1 MVFIPE
7 IAFVH
12 APPEHVNE
20 DHMSLLKL
28 AKPIEF
34 GTKSKVDVKVIIVIA
49 SKEENKN
56 LVELMQ
62 ILMKEDNV
70 AKLKNVTN
78 YDDIREIR

>member
-1 MVFIPE
+1 M
-7 IAFVH
+7 
-12 APPEHVNE
+12 
-20 DHMSLLKL
+20 
-28 AKPIEF
+28 
-34 GTKSKVDVKVIIVIA
+34 KVIIVIA

>member
-1 MVFIPE
+1 M
-7 IAFVH
+7 
-12 APPEHVNE
+12 
-20 DHMSLLKL
+20 
-28 AKPIEF
+28 
-34 GTKSKVDVKVIIVIA
+34 IIVIA

-78 YDDIREIR
+78 YDDMRVFRLETGYDLYTSDSGGYRLSECN